1 MRGHSVK
8 RRYGKKNIS
17 VMRPAEAFPLLGQD
31 IDLLRVFTF
40 YLFQMRKFLSREIV

>member
-17 VMRPAEAFPLLGQD
+17 VMRPTKASPLLVQD

-40 YLFQMRKFLSREIV
+40 CLFQMRRLLSREIV